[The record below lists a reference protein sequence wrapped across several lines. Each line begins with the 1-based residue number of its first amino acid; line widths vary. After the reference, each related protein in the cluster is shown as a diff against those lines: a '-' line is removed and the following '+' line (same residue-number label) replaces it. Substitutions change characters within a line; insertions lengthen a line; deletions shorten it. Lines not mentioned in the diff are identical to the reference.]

1 MLIRLFIVS
10 LIAVLCASA
19 APARADAI
27 HQAALMGDIARI
39 KSIATDNPSAVNQKD
54 ENGLTPLFWAVYA
67 EQPEAALLLIDLK
80 AKVNATDKSGQT
92 PLHVAVAMDSRK
104 MVEILVSKGADTKA
118 ANEDGVTPLSLAER
132 LGKTSIVSVF
142 RGVKDATPT
151 TSSIPSLRI
160 ETPEVVSASIETTK
174 IILPMIA
181 RKPGPPETKAVSYSK
196 TTVQG
201 ISVNVITVDLDDARV
216 SVDVAIS
223 QGSVGT
229 DESFSSFVKRCAPT
243 AAINGTFFS
252 KSNLRPIGDI
262 VVGGKLVH
270 WGGMGTALC
279 FTQDYRP
286 AIIGVER
293 NKHIDWSNYNTV
305 ICCGPRLVAGGSVCV
320 DPAAEGFRDPHVL
333 GKSNRTG
340 VGIASPNKLILAN
353 TGKAV
358 TLTQWAGV
366 MKALGCSDALNFDG
380 GASMAMYYRGRTI
393 SQAGRKLTNV
403 LLVHERALP
412 SETAAGGK

>member
-1 MLIRLFIVS
+1 MLIRLLIAL

-27 HQAALMGDIARI
+27 HQAALMGDIAKI
-39 KSIATDNPSAVNQKD
+39 KSITTDNPSAVNQKD

-67 EQPEAALLLIDLK
+67 EQPDAALLLIDLK

-132 LGKTSIVSVF
+132 LGKTPIVNLL
-142 RGVKDATPT
+142 RGVKDAPPA
-151 TSSIPSLRI
+151 SIPSLRMEI
-160 ETPEVVSASIETTK
+160 PEVAGASIESTK
-174 IILPMIA
+174 ITLPMMA
-181 RKPGPPETKAVSYSK
+181 RKPGAPETKAVSYSK

-201 ISVNVITVDLDDARV
+201 IPVNVITVNLDDARV
-216 SVDVAIS
+216 SVEAAIS
-223 QGSVGT
+223 QGGVGT
-229 DESFSSFVKRCAPT
+229 DELFSSFVKRCAPT

-279 FTQDYRP
+279 FTQDCRP
-286 AIIGVER
+286 AITGVER
-293 NKHIDWSNYNTV
+293 NKHIDWSDYNTV

-320 DPAAEGFRDPHVL
+320 DPAAEGFSDPHVL

-380 GASMAMYYRGRTI
+380 GASMTMYYRGRTI
-393 SQAGRKLTNV
+393 SQAGRKLTNM

-412 SETAAGGK
+412 SETAAVGK